1 MRNRYDNCNVNWYK
15 KNLQKV
21 NPITDEGEFF
31 QPTGELFVKIMGSFV
46 ALITLVVLALGLVV
60 GVIAYKVSYLFVYC
74 SFEVL
79 NVESHIWE
87 LL

>member
-1 MRNRYDNCNVNWYK
+1 
-15 KNLQKV
+15 
-21 NPITDEGEFF
+21 
-31 QPTGELFVKIMGSFV
+31 MGSFV

-79 NVESHIWE
+79 NVNSHIWE
-87 LL
+87 QA